1 MSGNKECRDKL
12 AESLREFR
20 ERVMDIPHTY
30 ILIVDKKF
38 EKVLSHFDIIVQHA
52 DENGLVD
59 FSWLKEDT
67 IRVAADIDAELLKIA
82 PEVGKVFVDLHA
94 PNTKNY
100 MERLE
105 FFAKDDG
112 NKVSINIVTLELKKL
127 MQRSCRDFMEAYMMA
142 RVESIKI
149 EEEAVA

>member
-1 MSGNKECRDKL
+1 
-12 AESLREFR
+12 LREFKQ
-20 ERVMDIPHTY
+20 RVLDIPQSY
-30 ILIVDKKF
+30 ILIIDKKF
-38 EKVLSHFDIIVQHA
+38 EGVLSHFDFIVQHA
-52 DENGLVD
+52 DEDGLVD
-59 FSWLKEDT
+59 FNWLKEDT
-67 IRVAADIDAELLKIA
+67 IRVAASIDADLLKLS
-82 PEVGKVFVDLHA
+82 PEVGKVFVTLHT
-94 PNTKNY
+94 PNTQNY

-112 NKVSINIVTLELKKL
+112 NKVSINIITLELKKL